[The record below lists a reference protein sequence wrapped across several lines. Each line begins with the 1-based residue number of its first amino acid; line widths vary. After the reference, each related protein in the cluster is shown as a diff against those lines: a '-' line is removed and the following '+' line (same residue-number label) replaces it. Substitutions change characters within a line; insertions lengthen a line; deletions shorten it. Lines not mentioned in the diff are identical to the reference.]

1 MTGTEV
7 KKAVDACLSI
17 VMLTDMPGDVT
28 DKKKQEKKKKPTTG
42 NCGILCLEDHPESSV
57 KTT

>member
-7 KKAVDACLSI
+7 QKVVDACLSI
-17 VMLTDMPGDVT
+17 VMLTDMAGDVT
-28 DKKKQEKKKKPTTG
+28 DKKKKKKRATG

>member
-7 KKAVDACLSI
+7 KKVVDACLSI

-28 DKKKQEKKKKPTTG
+28 DKKNQKKKTTTG